1 MADRSSNKAGRSSS
15 KHNDKDKTLD
25 GEHRDHADDQQS
37 KSKGGESRP
46 KDSHKRKGDGPST
59 TRHDSPDRNAGGQ
72 SVAQGHS
79 AVEPASA
86 SRQDG
91 GQSEAPE
98 MLEYEGRDYS
108 PERHPQAVQLSKKES
123 KKVAKKSHSR
133 D

>member
-37 KSKGGESRP
+37 KSKS
-46 KDSHKRKGDGPST
+46 KGDGPST

-108 PERHPQAVQLSKKES
+108 PERHHQAVQLSKKES